1 MIDLLIFLAIL
12 SVVVIIHEWGH
23 YISAKRF
30 GITVEEFGFG
40 FPPRAIKL
48 FVRKGTLFSLN
59 WLPIGGF
66 VRLKGED
73 PNELL
78 LGQDVFYKKPLWQ
91 RAVVLTA
98 GVFMNFIL
106 AVFLFGVIYSF
117 MGIPTETERVKV
129 VGLEDDS
136 PAVKAGIKL
145 DEQIKKIVIEGQ
157 EYLITDSSE
166 MAKLTNSNKGKEAII
181 FVSERQVVVTLQSD
195 EGEPTDSVGKPADS
209 VGRGALGVMA
219 SNIEMIHFP
228 WWQMPFRGAYF
239 GMKEAVSWGGQI
251 VIGLGDILTSIF
263 TGKGVP
269 EGVSGP
275 VGIYKIGAQV
285 YKIGIL
291 PTLQFVGIL
300 SVNLAILN
308 ILPFPALDGGRL
320 IFLAVEKIIGVER
333 KNKIEGLTHA
343 VGMVIL
349 LGLMILITVRD
360 LTHWF

>member
-1 MIDLLIFLAIL
+1 VIDLLIFLLIL
-12 SVVVIIHEWGH
+12 SLVVLIHEWGH
-23 YISAKRF
+23 YISARKF

-40 FPPRAIKL
+40 FPPRAAKL

-78 LGQDVFYKKPLWQ
+78 LGGDVFYKKPAWQ
-91 RAVVLTA
+91 RAVILTA
-98 GVFMNFIL
+98 GVFMNFVL
-106 AVFLFGVIYSF
+106 AIFLFGVVYSF
-117 MGIPTETERVKV
+117 MGIPTETDKVLV
-129 VGLEDDS
+129 VGLEEES
-136 PAVKAGIKL
+136 PAVNAGIEL
-145 DEQIKKIVIEGQ
+145 DEQIKKIVIEDK
-157 EYLITDSSE
+157 EYLITDSAE
-166 MAKLTNSNKGKEAII
+166 MAKLTNSNKGKEVVI
-181 FVSERQVVVTLQSD
+181 FVGDREVVVTLQSG
-195 EGEPTDSVGKPADS
+195 EGK
-209 VGRGALGVMA
+209 GALGVMA
-219 SNIEMIHFP
+219 SNIEMVHFP

-251 VIGLGDILTSIF
+251 VVGLGDILTSIF
-263 TGKGVP
+263 TGRGVP

-333 KNKIEGLTHA
+333 KNKIEGVTHA
-343 VGMVIL
+343 VGMVLL

-360 LTHWF
+360 VIHLF